1 MNLIDAGN
9 RKVKE
14 TMKTTTYTLLVLATA
29 VACQRSEISQTI
41 ESNREWIENVEGVVE
56 VTNSGGEIVV
66 VASDSA
72 KVDELIPDVLN
83 DYKIRII
90 TKGEKR

>member
-1 MNLIDAGN
+1 
-9 RKVKE
+9 
-14 TMKTTTYTLLVLATA
+14 MKTTTCILLVLAT
-29 VACQRSEISQTI
+29 VIACQRSDISQTI

-72 KVDELIPDVLN
+72 KVDELMPDILN
-83 DYKIRII
+83 DHKIRIV